1 MTACKRFVYGFR
13 VDPCLTH
20 QKRTVGDI
28 GVLMIR
34 YAINTKLVL
43 ILLAWVLVLIG
54 IAEFVFWLA
63 QFTVSGAVGLVVV
76 VGLVSSNF
84 LRVKGAK

>member
-1 MTACKRFVYGFR
+1 M
-13 VDPCLTH
+13 
-20 QKRTVGDI
+20 GDI

-54 IAEFVFWLA
+54 IAEFIFWLA

-76 VGLVSSNF
+76 LGLVSSDF
-84 LRVKGAK
+84 LRVKGA